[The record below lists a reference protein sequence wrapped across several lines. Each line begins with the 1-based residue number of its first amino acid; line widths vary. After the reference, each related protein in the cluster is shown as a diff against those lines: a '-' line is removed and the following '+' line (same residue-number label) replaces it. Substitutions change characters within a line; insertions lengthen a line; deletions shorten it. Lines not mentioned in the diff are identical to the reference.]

1 MEFSAKTFEELS
13 SLELY
18 EILKAR
24 SQIFVVEQNCAYQ
37 DIDYLDSRSLHIF
50 SMEDQKVTAY
60 LRAYW
65 KNRDVVQIGRVLTMK
80 HGTGLGGKL
89 LKAGISIVKEKMP
102 CRKIYIEAQ
111 CYAEAFYQREGFQ
124 VISEPFLEDGIPQE
138 KLELELV
145 HEIPDEEQQGD

>member
-1 MEFSAKTFEELS
+1 MEFAAKTFEELS

-24 SQIFVVEQNCAYQ
+24 SAIFIVEQNCVYQ
-37 DIDYLDSRSLHIF
+37 DLDDLDYRSLHIF
-50 SMEDQKVTAY
+50 SMEDQKVTSY

-80 HGTGLGGKL
+80 HGTGLGGEL

-111 CYAEAFYQREGFQ
+111 CYAEGFYKREGFQ
-124 VISEPFLEDGIPQE
+124 VISDPFLEDGIPHE
-138 KLELELV
+138 KMELEIV
-145 HEIPDEEQQGD
+145 PEIPEEQQQTE